1 MKTTFNLPD
10 PLLEAARRAAG
21 RQGTTLRGLIETGL
35 RRVLAELGGTQAG
48 AFELRD
54 ARFEGEGLQAG
65 VSSSDWEAIRA
76 AAYEGRGA

>member
-1 MKTTFNLPD
+1 MKTTVELPD
-10 PLLEAARRAAG
+10 PLLESARRAAA

-35 RRVLAELGGTQAG
+35 RRVLADLGSGDSG

-54 ARFEGEGLQAG
+54 ARFEGEGLQPG
-65 VSSSDWEAIRA
+65 VSSGDWEAIRA